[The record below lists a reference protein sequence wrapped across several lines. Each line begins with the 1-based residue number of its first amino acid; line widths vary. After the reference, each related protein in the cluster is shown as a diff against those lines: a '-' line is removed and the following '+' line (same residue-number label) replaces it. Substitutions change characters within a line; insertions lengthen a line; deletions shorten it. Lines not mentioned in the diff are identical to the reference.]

1 MTDTQTTSQPIAPKL
16 TAADI
21 DTAQIVAESTV
32 KPGSVVHLHKQFNAD
47 MKDKGFTKETGE
59 AALEELKAQLFEQMD
74 MLYAT
79 GGRSVLVVLQGID
92 AAGKDGIVKHV
103 MEGVNPEEVDVY
115 GFKEP
120 SKTEMAH
127 DYLWRHE
134 KAVPELGKMAIF
146 NRSHYENV
154 LVTRVHPDLLW
165 PKTSMPAPEHIW
177 KQRYKDINDWEK
189 RLNNNGTIIIK
200 LFLHVSRA
208 EQGARFLS
216 RIEDP
221 SKNWKVSP
229 TDMVERGFWDE
240 YTTAFTDMLNHT
252 STDYAP
258 WYALSMDHKWSGH
271 LTAVSIILDHLKQ
284 LNLSYP
290 KVDAAMVA
298 ELQKMKK
305 ELEEGK

>member
-1 MTDTQTTSQPIAPKL
+1 MTETQPAPTAPREGL

-21 DTAQIVAESTV
+21 DTAQIVTESLV
-32 KPGSVVHLHKQFNAD
+32 KPGSVVHLHEQFNAN
-47 MKDKGFTKETGE
+47 MKDRGFTKETGE
-59 AALEELKAQLFEQMD
+59 AALEELKGELFEQMD

-103 MEGVNPEEVDVY
+103 MEGVNPEEIDVY

-154 LVTRVHPDLLW
+154 LVTRVHPQLIW
-165 PKTSMPAPEHIW
+165 PKTSMPAPKHIW
-177 KQRYKDINDWEK
+177 KERYEDINAWEK
-189 RLNNNGTIIIK
+189 RLYDNGTIIIK
-200 LFLHVSRA
+200 LFLHVSRK
-208 EQGARFLS
+208 EQGARFLA

-229 TDMVERGFWDE
+229 TDMVERGYWDE

-271 LTAVSIILDHLKQ
+271 LTAVSIILDHLKK
-284 LNLSYP
+284 LNLAYP
-290 KVDAAMVA
+290 KVDEQTEA

-305 ELEEGK
+305 ELEAGK